1 MKFLVK
7 LVKGE
12 LWDGSSKSL
21 ATTVSQGCGKNN
33 QKKINQL
40 PTSQGLS
47 VKKKEQSHQT
57 VQSEELAQQR

>member
-1 MKFLVK
+1 MQSSSHSQS
-7 LVKGE
+7 
-12 LWDGSSKSL
+12 SSK
-21 ATTVSQGCGKNN
+21 GKNN